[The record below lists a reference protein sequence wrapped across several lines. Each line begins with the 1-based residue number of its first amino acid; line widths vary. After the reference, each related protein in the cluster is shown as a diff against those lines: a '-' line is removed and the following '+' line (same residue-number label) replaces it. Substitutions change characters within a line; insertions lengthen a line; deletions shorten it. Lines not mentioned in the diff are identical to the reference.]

1 MTIRLEGVS
10 KRFGTVTAVAP
21 LSLEVRD
28 GEWLGLFGRNGSGK
42 TSLLRMLVGLSR
54 PSSGRVLLDDKDPTA
69 EDWRAVRAGLG
80 FMPERVTLFED
91 QTGEKTLRYFARLKG
106 VSVTQVGPLLERVG
120 LSTAATRP
128 VGTYS
133 KGMLQRLNLA
143 QALLG
148 DPRLLVLDEPLSGLD
163 GQGVQELF
171 ELLGAVEGRTVVLS
185 SHRLPVMS
193 RFVDRIC
200 VLRGGEIAALG
211 TEDELQRR
219 LDLPA
224 RVIVHP
230 AHPAGS
236 ANGHLLAEI
245 EQLQVGT
252 PVSRNGRLVV
262 SVSQANKLRL
272 LAGLDGLGGRIDS
285 VRIEE
290 PSLEEV
296 LLETS

>member
-1 MTIRLEGVS
+1 MIRLEGAS

-21 LSLEVRD
+21 LDLEIGE

-54 PSSGRVLLDDKDPTA
+54 PSTGRVLLGGKEPTA
-69 EDWRAVRAGLG
+69 KDWRDVRRDLG
-80 FMPERVTLFED
+80 FMPERVAMFED
-91 QTGEKTLRYFARLKG
+91 QTGERTLRYFARLKG
-106 VSVTQVGPLLERVG
+106 TPLTDVGPLLERVG
-120 LSTAATRP
+120 LSTAATRR

-163 GQGVQELF
+163 VQGVKELF
-171 ELLGAVEGRTVVLS
+171 DLLGTVEGRTVVLS
-185 SHRLPVMS
+185 SHRLPIMS

-200 VLRGGEIAALG
+200 VLRAGQIAALG
-211 TEDELQRR
+211 TEEELQRR
-219 LDLPA
+219 VDLPA

-230 AHPAGS
+230 TPG
-236 ANGHLLAEI
+236 ANGSLCAEI
-245 EQLQVGT
+245 ERLGNST
-252 PVSRNGRLVV
+252 LVSRNGRLVV
-262 SVSQANKLRL
+262 SVPQTEKVRF
-272 LAGLDGLGGRIDS
+272 LARLDGFGAAIES

-296 LLETS
+296 LHETS